1 MLTSDRIIAKCR
13 SLLDDP
19 YPGIQWSN
27 DELVGWINTAQN
39 ATANYVPGTT
49 ATYEGDFAVVA
60 GTRQE
65 LEAGASRLLRVIGNS
80 GNSPATPIRL
90 ATFKDMET
98 NIPNWR
104 STPAPVAGKGFQ
116 YYLYDFDDPTGF
128 FLYPQGA
135 DGKTIAI
142 VYSKAPKD
150 VEWRNTGEVMG
161 VDSMPVYKALYGPDP
176 ADPDGPDVEYDDST
190 PLLDPVILT
199 TLDIPDVYENAIID
213 YVLFRAWLKPP
224 QTQQRQALSAQREQA
239 FLVAVQGSRQVDAE
253 ATPEADRLE
262 GRGP

>member
-1 MLTSDRIIAKCR
+1 MALTSDRIIAKCR

-49 ATYEGDFAVVA
+49 ATYDGAFALAEGS
-60 GTRQE
+60 RQD
-65 LEAGASRLLRVIGNS
+65 LPAGASRLLRIVGNS
-80 GNSPATPIRL
+80 SAGKVATPIRL

-104 STPAPVAGKGFQ
+104 AADALAAAKGFQ

-128 FLYPQGA
+128 FLFPPAAGA
-135 DGKTIAI
+135 ETIAI
-142 VYSKAPKD
+142 VYSKAPVD
-150 VEWRNTGEVMG
+150 VDWRNTGEVMG
-161 VDSMPVYKALYGPDP
+161 DPPAAVFKDGVDEA
-176 ADPDGPDVEYDDST
+176 A
-190 PLLDPVILT
+190 T

-224 QTQQRQALSAQREQA
+224 QTQQRQALSSQREQA
-239 FLVAVQGSRQVDAE
+239 FLVAVQGTRQVDAE